1 MRSFYTSVILDVLQ
15 NKLSLSHLVPSGSLS
30 PYGGLIGYDLILPYF
45 LNQYFVLQDF
55 FSLYLIAAGF
65 PDMGYLYPGFLYLNK
80 TYLTRPHT
88 VGPCP

>member
-1 MRSFYTSVILDVLQ
+1 MCRAAFAMIPKGFNLLSF
-15 NKLSLSHLVPSGSLS
+15 P
-30 PYGGLIGYDLILPYF
+30 
-45 LNQYFVLQDF
+45 
-55 FSLYLIAAGF
+55 LYLIAAGF